1 MQSRWTTEKLGSY
14 NFPISCRKFTEA
26 LQSVLRLRGTLNKV
40 IISMSFFNSFFL
52 LQSCGIFMTNMT
64 WFGSP
69 SLWLRM
75 EIWSRGFVYAM
86 TTKQQ
91 VLRYSVHENSQ
102 RLWLVVT
109 KFSRMNAIS
118 VLTLGMMPL
127 KQTSVFGLL
136 YPLPWHTLFIK

>member
-1 MQSRWTTEKLGSY
+1 
-14 NFPISCRKFTEA
+14 
-26 LQSVLRLRGTLNKV
+26 
-40 IISMSFFNSFFL
+40 
-52 LQSCGIFMTNMT
+52 
-64 WFGSP
+64 
-69 SLWLRM
+69 
-75 EIWSRGFVYAM
+75 M

-136 YPLPWHTLFIK
+136 YPLP